1 MGLFTIARDYGSLVI
16 GAYNDVGNT
25 SNRSATSLN
34 SDNQAFVI
42 GNGTGNDSRSNALV
56 IDFFGNIE
64 TEGAVFARTYYVI
77 TDNGFTQLSS
87 IENPFTGEEADEFE
101 AVTGQTG
108 FTLSRNPKLN
118 TKAKMF
124 VNGSLISLKAFTV
137 KGLTV
142 TYFPENNKNY
152 VLAEGDLIQIFY
164 FY

>member
-1 MGLFTIARDYGSLVI
+1 
-16 GAYNDVGNT
+16 
-25 SNRSATSLN
+25 
-34 SDNQAFVI
+34 
-42 GNGTGNDSRSNALV
+42 
-56 IDFFGNIE
+56 
-64 TEGAVFARTYYVI
+64 
-77 TDNGFTQLSS
+77 
-87 IENPFTGEEADEFE
+87 ADEFE

-124 VNGSLISLKAFTV
+124 VNGRLISLKAFTV
-137 KGLTV
+137 KGLTA